1 MNYDYAIIGGGMSGL
16 YIYHTLLKNPKTK
29 NKKIILLEKNPH
41 LGGRV
46 YTDKVTHHTKNYFF
60 EAGAGRF
67 AQSHKRLNKL
77 IKNLN
82 LEKNKIKIPNKI
94 NFVDTKNKSKNK
106 KALQHHTNYL
116 NKIAKKYANK
126 NNQSTLQKITFKKL
140 LQQNF
145 SPQITKH
152 IIDGYEYKDLFTTNA
167 YEAVNNYYKNFK
179 SDEQFYILTSGLS
192 SVIKGLKKN
201 LKKKKANIKTNTL
214 VKDIIKVK
222 NQQHNNY
229 VVKAEENDKKLLIK
243 ANTIILTVT
252 NDVLEKFS
260 ILQPI
265 KKSHIQS
272 VKNTPLT
279 RIYSVFDTKN
289 LWFRDT
295 KKTTT
300 TSPVQYV
307 IPINEKEGTIMSSY
321 TDMENAVMWHKL
333 NQKSPK
339 KLTKKLVKEL
349 SKIYKQKI
357 PEPKTNRVYHWY
369 NGVGAWQPKY
379 NTKKIKKE
387 IVKPLNNE
395 NIYIAGENYS
405 NYQGWIEGALE
416 TSDNLV
422 KVLLKTQKGGDK
434 KNITKK
440 NFSKNSQNK
449 TKKNFL
455 KKFTKQKRKKLPNC
469 CSHNKT
475 ARICKTKKRT
485 FKLPRRFSRKKCLTQ
500 PIKGFSMRSSCAPYK
515 EC

>member
-1 MNYDYAIIGGGMSGL
+1 MNYDYAIIGGGISGL
-16 YIYHTLLKNPKTK
+16 YIYYNLLKNLKTK

-41 LGGRV
+41 VGGRV
-46 YTDKVTHHTKNYFF
+46 YTDKVTHQSKNYFF

-67 AQSHKRLNKL
+67 SNSHKRLNKL
-77 IKNLN
+77 IKKLN
-82 LEKNKIKIPNKI
+82 LEKNKMKIPNKI
-94 NFVDTKNKSKNK
+94 NFVDTKNKSNSK
-106 KALQHHTNYL
+106 KTLQHHTYYL
-116 NKIAKKYANK
+116 DKVAKKYANK

-145 SPQITKH
+145 SPKIIKH

-179 SDEQFYILTSGLS
+179 SKEQFYILTSGMS
-192 SVIKGLKKN
+192 SIIQE
-201 LKKKKANIKTNTL
+201 LKKKLNKQKANIKTNTI

-222 NQQHNNY
+222 NQQPNNY
-229 VVKAEENDKKLLIK
+229 VVKAEQNNKKLLIK

-252 NDVLEKFS
+252 NDILEKFS

-279 RIYSVFDTKN
+279 RIYSIFDTKN
-289 LWFRDT
+289 VWFLNT

-307 IPINEKEGTIMSSY
+307 IPINEKQGTIMSSY
-321 TDMENAVMWHKL
+321 TDMDNAIMWNKL

-339 KLTKKLVKEL
+339 KLSEKLVKEL

-357 PEPKTNRVYHWY
+357 PEPQTNRVYHWY
-369 NGVGAWQPKY
+369 NGVAAWQPKF
-379 NTKKIKKE
+379 NTTKIKKE
-387 IVKPLNNE
+387 IVKPINNE

-416 TSDNLV
+416 TSDNVL
-422 KVLLKTQKGGDK
+422 KILLKSQKGGGK
-434 KNITKK
+434 
-440 NFSKNSQNK
+440 QNK
-449 TKKNFL
+449 TKKNFSKSSQ
-455 KKFTKQKRKKLPNC
+455 KKTKKIPSC

-475 ARICKTKKRT
+475 AKICKTKKRT

-500 PIKGFSMRSSCAPYK
+500 PIKGFSMRSSCSPYK
-515 EC
+515 QC